1 VPKVIAQHHCSPPP
15 TPALM
20 AAWLNA
26 LRKRHAKQYSVMQ
39 TELKEVQ
46 YYQERKEGYKESV
59 QNDIVRKNQEKEE
72 EAKRA
77 AAEKAD
83 KEHQEAI
90 AKRRTELKASLPEE
104 ATDKGAKK
112 IAIRFADGRSGQR
125 RFTGDQPLSTVFNWV
140 DVMYEIEREKVILTT
155 MNGKQTF
162 TWDEVENE
170 KSLDEAGLGR
180 MTGFRVAEKKE
191 EEEDKQEEPSEEES
205 S

>member
-15 TPALM
+15 KAVLM

-83 KEHQEAI
+83 KEYQEAI
-90 AKRRTELKASLPEE
+90 EKRRTELKSSLPEE
-104 ATDKGAKK
+104 ATSKDAKK

-125 RFTGDQPLSTVFNWV
+125 RFTRDQPLSTVFNWV
-140 DVMYEIEREKVILTT
+140 DIMYKIEREKVILTT

-162 TWDEVENE
+162 TWDEEENE
-170 KSLDEAGLGR
+170 KTLDEAGLGR

-191 EEEDKQEEPSEEES
+191 EEDKQEEPSEEES